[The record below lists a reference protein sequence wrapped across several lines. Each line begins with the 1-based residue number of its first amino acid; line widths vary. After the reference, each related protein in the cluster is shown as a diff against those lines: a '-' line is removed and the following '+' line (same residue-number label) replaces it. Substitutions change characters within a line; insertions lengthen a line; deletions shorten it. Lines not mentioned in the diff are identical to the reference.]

1 MKADIQEVFKT
12 LYTIPYDH
20 IDFDLQSE
28 SLPGEKRFFMFILD
42 MQAVSIQYQHSVK
55 ISYYKKF

>member
-28 SLPGEKRFFMFILD
+28 SLPGEKRFFYVHSWYAGSFY
-42 MQAVSIQYQHSVK
+42 SISAF
-55 ISYYKKF
+55 SEDFLL